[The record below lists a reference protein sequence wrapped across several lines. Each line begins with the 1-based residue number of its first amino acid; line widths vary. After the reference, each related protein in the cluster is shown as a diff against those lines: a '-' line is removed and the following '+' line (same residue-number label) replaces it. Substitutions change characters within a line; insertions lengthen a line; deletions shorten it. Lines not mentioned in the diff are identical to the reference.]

1 MGELQVREDIID
13 ELEFEPSVDSAHIG
27 VAVDAGVVTLS
38 GHVGSYAE
46 KISAVAAVRR
56 ISGVRGIADEIQVR
70 YPSDKKVA
78 DDEIAKRAVDILG
91 WDVRVPS
98 RSIQVVVSR
107 GVVTLTG
114 EVDWYY
120 QRNAAEQDIQ
130 KLSGVHAIINNIEIR
145 SRAKAED
152 IRKKIEAALKRRAEV
167 EARELRINVRNNDT
181 VVLEG
186 SIANWGERF
195 AIRTAAWSVP
205 GVKAVEDHLTVG

>member
-13 ELEFEPSVDSAHIG
+13 ELEFEPSVDAAHIG
-27 VAVDAGVVTLS
+27 VAVDAGIVTLS

-78 DDEIAKRAVDILG
+78 DDEIAKRAVNILG
-91 WDVRVPS
+91 WDARVPS

-107 GVVTLTG
+107 GVVTLMG
-114 EVDWYY
+114 EVDWYF
-120 QRNAAEQDIQ
+120 QKNAAEQDVQ

-145 SRAKAED
+145 SHAKAED
-152 IRKKIEAALKRRAEV
+152 VRRKIEAALKRRAEV
-167 EARELRINVRNNDT
+167 EARDIRISVRNNDT

-186 SIANWGERF
+186 NTANWEERF

-205 GVKAVEDHLTVG
+205 GVRAVEDHLAVG